1 MIARRILKCSATCG
15 PCLVHPR
22 DGRLLVWHG
31 RVLRLKARQREI
43 CKLAMQTGS
52 GCPEHSCARLTESKL
67 QAATRQGREVPDPAM
82 RKC

>member
-1 MIARRILKCSATCG
+1 MQRVGNAF
-15 PCLVHPR
+15 VNPR
-22 DGRLLVWHG
+22 DERMPVWHG
-31 RVLRLKARQREI
+31 RVLGQKARQREI